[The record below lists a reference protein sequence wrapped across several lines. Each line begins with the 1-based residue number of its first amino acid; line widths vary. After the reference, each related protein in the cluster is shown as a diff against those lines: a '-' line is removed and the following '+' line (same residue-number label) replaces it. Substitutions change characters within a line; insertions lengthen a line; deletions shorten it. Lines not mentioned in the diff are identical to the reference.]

1 MLNAKRI
8 LLIVTGGIAA
18 YKTPDLVRQLTKA
31 GADVQCVLSTAGAE
45 FVTALT
51 LQSLSGNTVYT
62 DLFSLTDENEMG
74 HIELS
79 RQAGVIL
86 VAPATANTLAKMA
99 HGLADDLPS
108 TVLLASNK
116 PILVAPAM
124 NVEMWDNA
132 ATQDNVKILHQR
144 GVAFIGPDEGA
155 LACGEWGQ
163 GRMSDV
169 DDIVNAVIHHFEAT
183 APLKGKHAIV
193 TSGPTYEPIDP
204 VRYIANRSSGKQGH
218 AIAKALRN
226 LGCRVT
232 LVSGPVA
239 LADPKGINVISV
251 KSAQDMHQAVQ
262 EAGPADIAVCAA
274 AVADWRV
281 ESAAAQKLKKQAGET
296 TSSLNLV
303 QNTDI
308 LQALSQSG
316 PNRPA
321 LVVGFA
327 AETENVVDNARKK
340 LASKGCDW
348 ILANDVSDGTN
359 TFGGDQN
366 TIHLVTRAGVE
377 NWPPQSKSDVAQ
389 KLAELVVA
397 FFASSATQTQDMGA

>member
-31 GADVQCVLSTAGAE
+31 GADVRCVLSSAGAE
-45 FVTALT
+45 FVTPLT

-79 RQAGVIL
+79 RQADVIL

-116 PILVAPAM
+116 PVLVVPAM

-132 ATQDNVKILHQR
+132 ATQDNIKTLQER
-144 GVAFIGPDEGA
+144 GVTLIGPNEGE

-169 DDIVNAVIHHFEAT
+169 DDIVNAVIHHFNMT

-193 TSGPTYEPIDP
+193 TSGPTFEPIDP

-218 AIAKALRN
+218 AIARALRS

-239 LADPKGINVISV
+239 LAEPKGVDVISV
-251 KSAQDMHQAVQ
+251 QSGEDMYQAVKA
-262 EAGPADIAVCAA
+262 AGPADIAVCAA

-281 ESAAAQKLKKQAGET
+281 QETASQKLKKQSGQT
-296 TSSLNLV
+296 TSTLNLV

-308 LQALSQSG
+308 LQALSQAG
-316 PNRPA
+316 PDRPT

-327 AETENVVDNARKK
+327 AETQNVVDNARKK

-348 ILANDVSDGTN
+348 ILANDVSAGTN
-359 TFGGDQN
+359 TFGGDHN
-366 TIHLVTRAGVE
+366 TIHLVTRSGVE
-377 NWPPQSKSDVAQ
+377 DWKPQSKTDVAEQ
-389 KLAELVVA
+389 LAKQVVD
-397 FFASSATQTQDMGA
+397 FFSSRTTNTQDMGA

>member
-18 YKTPDLVRQLTKA
+18 YKTPDLVRQLTKS

-79 RQAGVIL
+79 RQADVIL

-239 LADPKGINVISV
+239 LAEPKGIDVISV
-251 KSAQDMHQAVQ
+251 ESAQDMHQAVQ

-389 KLAELVVA
+389 QLTELVVA